1 MSVPFMFVDGNLT
14 VVLKNKSHQVL
25 PDHLNYKM
33 IMEALPTAS
42 EDELLGMVDVE
53 TAVASFSD
61 GTVTVENGVEVLARE
76 SCSL

>member
-42 EDELLGMVDVE
+42 EDELLGMLKLLLLLL
-53 TAVASFSD
+53 
-61 GTVTVENGVEVLARE
+61 VTEE
-76 SCSL
+76 